1 MTQNNNHLPVML
13 EEVSNLLFEKISTEQ
28 NVTFFDGTLGG
39 GGYTQDFLN
48 LAEAKKINLKQ
59 VSGDLDQTAIDRV
72 KTYIQIPK
80 GQQLEFIKG
89 NFAEL
94 INTFQNHSLDGIV
107 LDLGYSGNQLAESDR
122 GFSYL
127 NPSEELDLRYDTSS
141 GISASDKLLK
151 LKNHN
156 DLGKLIYEYSGEDL
170 AIKIARKFSE
180 IKKKDSWT
188 VQNMVELVISA
199 IPPTAMKKKNQILSR
214 VWQALRIWVNSEF
227 ESLNTFLPLALEKL
241 KPQGRLVIVSF
252 HSLEDKIV
260 TKFLRNQTKPTK
272 EDIYGNKSYSFKLL
286 TAKGQF
292 PSEAEV
298 QRNTRSRSAILRAI
312 ERL

>member
-1 MTQNNNHLPVML
+1 MMA
-13 EEVSNLLFEKISTEQ
+13 EVSALLFEKIETSQ
-28 NVTFFDGTLGG
+28 HITFFDGTLGG
-39 GGYTQDFLN
+39 GSYTQDFLN
-48 LAEAKKINLKQ
+48 IADSQNIHLNQI
-59 VSGDLDQTAIDRV
+59 SSDLDQTAIDRV
-72 KTYIQIPK
+72 QSYIQVPISQNLK
-80 GQQLEFIKG
+80 LIQG
-89 NFAEL
+89 NFAKV
-94 INTFQNHSLDGIV
+94 INTFENQSLDGIV
-107 LDLGYSGNQLAESDR
+107 LDLGYSGNQLAESSR

-127 NPSEELDLRYDTSS
+127 NPTEELDLRYDINH
-141 GISASDKLLK
+141 GVSASDRLLK

-180 IKKKDSWT
+180 LKKRDTWT
-188 VQNMVELVISA
+188 VQDMVDLVISA

-227 ESLNTFLPLALEKL
+227 ESLSEFLPLALERL
-241 KPQGRLVIVSF
+241 KPQGRLVVVSF

-260 TKFLRNQTKPTK
+260 TKFLRNKTKPTK
-272 EDIYGNKSYSFKLL
+272 EDMYGNKTYSYKLL
-286 TAKGQF
+286 TTKGQF

-298 QRNTRSRSAILRAI
+298 ERNTRSRSAILRAI